1 MRKKMRNEVNIWDL
15 ACVVSSVQ
23 SAPNVNPN
31 PIPLVGSCGL
41 EKDKDQRTNNTI
53 ISQVE
58 LLWIL
63 HLPCQS
69 SNFHFQFRAVGASRP
84 KATAQRSIKFPL
96 SIAAPSP

>member
-1 MRKKMRNEVNIWDL
+1 MRNEVNIWDL

-63 HLPCQS
+63 DRL
-69 SNFHFQFRAVGASRP
+69 FP
-84 KATAQRSIKFPL
+84 KMGECREVLGGGP
-96 SIAAPSP
+96 APPSKL